1 MSFIPV
7 MTTSELYY
15 FICRCLA
22 MDKEPGAYQL
32 VKADLTAGRVPW
44 EEFVWMGSS
53 QFVLPALYSTLK
65 RNDLLRNLPGDLA
78 DYMAEI
84 YTLNHNRNLS
94 IIEQSREIARLLNE
108 AGIEPVFLKGAAHL
122 LQGLYREPGDRI
134 MSDID
139 ILIHPDQ
146 IQQAADI
153 LCQNGYSHPEVLAN
167 DDFEKH
173 HHLPGFE
180 NPDRTAMVELHH
192 TALADPYGKLLKNEE
207 AFTTKVEIKG
217 LNASVL
223 SLKNQ
228 KILSFV
234 HDQLVDDDF
243 KYKSVL
249 IKGMYDFYLLWC
261 LGVPSSEP
269 VNISG
274 YDKIYNTYC
283 YLVSEAFYQTRKIQR
298 KATRRAKIFKRQLDF
313 LLDHPTPGSIYQLIV
328 LYRLRIQVILKTVIT
343 APFSR
348 GSRRYFK
355 KKAGS
360 IPALKAYL
368 KRLKREF
375 EGEKERG

>member
-1 MSFIPV
+1 
-7 MTTSELYY
+7 
-15 FICRCLA
+15 
-22 MDKEPGAYQL
+22 MDTEPSAYQL

-53 QFVLPALYSTLK
+53 QFVLPALYSSLK
-65 RNDLLRNLPGDLA
+65 RNDLLSSLPPDLA
-78 DYMAEI
+78 EYLAEI
-84 YTLNHNRNLS
+84 YTLNHNRNLR
-94 IIEQSREIARLLNE
+94 IIEQSHEIARLLNE
-108 AGIEPVFLKGAAHL
+108 AGIEPVFLKGAAYL
-122 LQGLYREPGDRI
+122 LQGLYQDPGDRI

-146 IQQAADI
+146 IQQAANI
-153 LCQNGYSHPEVLAN
+153 LYQNGYSHPEVLAN

-180 NPDRTAMVELHH
+180 NADHAAMVELHH
-192 TALADPYGKLLKNEE
+192 TALADSYGKLLKNEE
-207 AFTTKVEIKG
+207 AFSTKVEIKG

-249 IKGMYDFYLLWC
+249 IKGMYDFYLLWR
-261 LGVPSSEP
+261 LGLPSSEP
-269 VNISG
+269 VKISG
-274 YDKIYNTYC
+274 YDKKYNTYC
-283 YLVSEAFYQTRKIQR
+283 YLVSEAFYQTKKIQCN
-298 KATRRAKIFKRQLDF
+298 ANQRAKIFKRQADF
-313 LLDHPTPGSIYQLIV
+313 LLDHPKPGSLYQLVV
-328 LYRLRIQVILKTVIT
+328 LYRLRIRVILSTMIT

-348 GSRRYFK
+348 SSRRYFN

-360 IPALKAYL
+360 IPALKKYL
-368 KRLKREF
+368 KGLR
-375 EGEKERG
+375 KEL